1 LAKSGTIMLVDDEAD
16 LLSITK
22 RMLENIG
29 YEVHSFD
36 TPSAALEH
44 MNNGCQDCEL
54 LVSDV
59 RMPSMS
65 GFEFVK
71 RAKVLR
77 PDIKVVLM
85 SAFEI
90 QRDEWARVLPSTK
103 VDGFIT
109 KPVSLSRLA
118 QDIKQCYRENK
129 L

>member
-1 LAKSGTIMLVDDEAD
+1 MLVDDEAD

-22 RMLENIG
+22 RMLEKIG
-29 YEVHSFD
+29 YKVHSFN
-36 TPSAALEH
+36 TPVAALEH

-71 RAKVLR
+71 RAKKLR

-90 QRDEWARVLPSTK
+90 QRDEWARVLPATQ

-109 KPVSLSRLA
+109 KPISLARLA
-118 QDIKQCYRENK
+118 ENIKQCYQENK